1 MDAVEERF
9 QSRLDDGT
17 LLLFRRIRPDDK
29 ERLQQGVRY
38 LSPQS
43 RFLRFFHYV
52 DHLSEAQL
60 RYLTEVDFVDHFA
73 WIAVMPE
80 LEGEPG
86 VGVGRWIRT
95 PDDPAIAE
103 GAVTVVDEFHNRGIG
118 KTLLWLMARS
128 AIQQGVHTFRA
139 WTLGDNRTMQQLLRD
154 FGARPG
160 RWESGVMEVLV
171 PLPDDADDLASTP
184 APLVL
189 RAAAA
194 GELHGEA
201 QDPQRPTSTR
211 LIPPLTFLADSDEEV
226 DG

>member
-9 QSRLDDGT
+9 QTRLEDGT
-17 LLLFRRIRPDDK
+17 LILFRRIRPEDK
-29 ERLQQGVRY
+29 ARLQLGMKY

-43 RFLRFFHYV
+43 RFLRFFHHV

-60 RYLTEVDFVDHFA
+60 RYLTEVDFKDHFA
-73 WIAVMPE
+73 WLAVLPDFPD
-80 LEGEPG
+80 EPG

-95 PDDPAIAE
+95 PDDPAVAE
-103 GAVTVVDEFHNRGIG
+103 GAVTVVDQFQNRGLG

-139 WTLGDNRTMQQLLRD
+139 WTLGDNKTMQQMLKD
-154 FGARPG
+154 FGAQPG

-171 PLPDDADDLASTP
+171 PLPDDADDLAATP

-189 RAAAA
+189 KAAASGA
-194 GELHGEA
+194 IHGQAE
-201 QDPQRPTSTR
+201 DPQRPTSTR
-211 LIPPLTFLADSDEEV
+211 LIPPPTFLSDSEREV
-226 DG
+226 DR